1 MKKMKLATK
10 LSIMLGSILAIIL
23 IILVV
28 STSIMT
34 SAAIRQGVSGELS
47 AIADSNAA
55 QIQNFFQEA
64 DFAAT
69 SLNNYLETAYERG
82 QEHPADNVPSTDPVV
97 AAMCQSVIYNATL
110 SSIGYDVENFMVE
123 TARNTVKN
131 NAVIAGIGVMFEPYQ
146 FESSIKDYAFYISKN
161 NVDEQVQPFGTYE
174 EYSMEPWYADAIKAK
189 KQVVSEPYE
198 YDGMLILSYANPLVI
213 NGEVQGVI
221 VADIDISAFND
232 LSSSNEK
239 YPTMWSNIYSDE
251 GNIIWGSIS
260 LDDVGRNVADFTPNQ
275 KELQQIQ
282 NGMSSGTSF
291 NVQKVREDGSKTYC
305 YYSPIQ
311 VGDNVWWSMIGVY
324 ASDADT
330 MQTQTLIALVVCAVI
345 ALLLVI
351 VETIVL
357 IQRMLKPIQEIAY
370 AADEIVGGN
379 LDIEINL
386 NSEDEIGKLAHAF
399 RTMAHNLREIILD
412 IDYVLGEM
420 AGGNFQVHTRAEK
433 SYIGAYQ
440 NVLVSMRKINRSLS
454 STLSEINSAADLV
467 SSGSEQVSSGAQAL
481 SQGATEQASSVEELS
496 ATIQEISGKVN
507 VSAQQTK
514 TANDQTRHAG
524 QRLSESQEKMMQL
537 VEAME
542 EIKETSSQIQ
552 GIIKTIDDIAFQTNI
567 LALNAAVEAAR
578 AGTAGKGFAV
588 VADEVRNLA
597 GKSAEASKNTQELI
611 LRSIAAV
618 DKGSALAVDTA
629 EVLKDTAEQASKVVS
644 AITEITEVSMEQ
656 AKEIMQVTEG
666 LDQISAVVQNNSATA
681 EESAA
686 ASEELSS
693 QANVLKSLVGKFK
706 IAGERET
713 YTAQPEP
720 SYDTYEMGADVE
732 VGSGEKY

>member
-34 SAAIRQGVSGELS
+34 SAAIKQGISGELS
-47 AIADSNAA
+47 AIADSNATK
-55 QIQNFFQEA
+55 IQNYFQEA
-64 DFAAT
+64 DFTAT
-69 SLNNYLETAYERG
+69 SMNNYLETAYERA
-82 QEHPADNVPSTDPVV
+82 QEHPADNIPSTDPVV
-97 AAMCQSVIYNATL
+97 AALCQSVIYNTTL
-110 SSIGYDVENFMVE
+110 SFIGYDAENFMVE

-131 NAVIAGIGVMFEPYQ
+131 NAVIAGMGVMFEPYK
-146 FESSIKDYAFYISKN
+146 FESSIKDYAFYISQN
-161 NVDEQVQPFGTYE
+161 NVDGQVEPYGTYE
-174 EYSMEPWYADAIKAK
+174 EYSAESWYADAIQAK
-189 KQVVSEPYE
+189 KQIVTEPYE
-198 YDGMLILSYANPLVI
+198 YDGMLILSYANPLII

-221 VADIDISAFND
+221 VADIDISAFNE

-239 YPTMWSNIYSDE
+239 YPTMWSDVYSNN
-251 GNIIWGSIS
+251 GNIIWDSES
-260 LDDVGRNVADFTPNQ
+260 MDDVGKSMADFTPNQ
-275 KELQQIQ
+275 NELKQIQ
-282 NGMSSGTSF
+282 NGMSGGTAF
-291 NVQKVREDGSKTYC
+291 DVTKVREDGAKTYC

-311 VGDNVWWSMIGVY
+311 VGDSIWWALTGVY
-324 ASDADT
+324 ASDADA
-330 MQTQTLIALVVCAVI
+330 MQTQTLIALVVCSVI

-351 VETIVL
+351 GATIVL
-357 IQRMLKPIQEIAY
+357 LQRMLKPIREIAH
-370 AADEIVGGN
+370 AADEIVSGN

-386 NSEDEIGKLAHAF
+386 KSEDEIGKLAHAF
-399 RTMAHNLREIILD
+399 RTMAQNLREIILD
-412 IDYVLGEM
+412 IDYILGEM
-420 AGGNFQVHTRAEK
+420 AEGNFQVRTRTEK

-440 NVLVSMRKINRSLS
+440 NLLLSMRKIKGSLS

-467 SSGSEQVSSGAQAL
+467 SSGAEQVSSGAQAL
-481 SQGATEQASSVEELS
+481 SQGATEQASSVQELS

-524 QRLSESQEKMMQL
+524 QRVSESQEKMMQL

-611 LRSIAAV
+611 LRSITAV

-629 EVLKDTAEQASKVVS
+629 AVLKETAEQASKVVS

-656 AKEIMQVTEG
+656 ANEIMQVTEG

-693 QANVLKSLVGKFK
+693 QASVLKSLVSKFK
-706 IAGERET
+706 ITGERET
-713 YTAQPEP
+713 YASQSKP
-720 SYDTYEMGADVE
+720 SYDDYGMGAEVE